1 MMSASKWRHLNG
13 VEVSMKQVPLHQQNT
28 PKFTGSA
35 SFLQHNHMCLHIQQ
49 VVAYNFAS
57 EVVTNLGEA
66 KQWSFGWQF
75 PRDAYHLLFLMHQSV
90 KLSVSQLPPATIGII
105 ALRSNILE
113 ACEKGEIT
121 DDDRT
126 SYRQIF

>member
-1 MMSASKWRHLNG
+1 
-13 VEVSMKQVPLHQQNT
+13 
-28 PKFTGSA
+28 
-35 SFLQHNHMCLHIQQ
+35 MCLRIHQ
-49 VVAYNFAS
+49 VVAYNFTS

-75 PRDAYHLLFLMHQSV
+75 PRDAYNLLFIMHQRV
-90 KLSVSQLPPATIGII
+90 KLSVSQLLPATIGII

>member
-1 MMSASKWRHLNG
+1 MAEICQKNGLTFYASLSQ
-13 VEVSMKQVPLHQQNT
+13 VSC
-28 PKFTGSA
+28 
-35 SFLQHNHMCLHIQQ
+35 LQHNHVCLHIHQL
-49 VVAYNFAS
+49 VAYNFAS

-75 PRDAYHLLFLMHQSV
+75 PRDAHNLLFIMHHRV
-90 KLSVSQLPPATIGII
+90 KLSVSQLLPAPIGII

-121 DDDRT
+121 DDDGT
-126 SYRQIF
+126 TYHQIF